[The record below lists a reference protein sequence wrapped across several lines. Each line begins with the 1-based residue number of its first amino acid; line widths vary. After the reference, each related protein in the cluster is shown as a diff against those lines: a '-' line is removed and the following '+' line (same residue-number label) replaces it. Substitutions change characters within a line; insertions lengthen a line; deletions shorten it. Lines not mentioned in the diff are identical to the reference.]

1 MMIFNMLKKIAILS
15 LLLISPILAFANG
28 AGYGKTT
35 WGMSPQEVVAV
46 ESNRAT
52 LIEPKKYSG
61 AWGKV
66 QINNVSIGTPSYTV
80 DFLFDESDKLVQTN
94 VTSNEKRNIGIANNN
109 FKTLSQLLTQ
119 KYGTPQFQSSDSVTW
134 KTADTTIELKKLI
147 VGSVI
152 AQTSIRYIP
161 NSKVVVDTSNL

>member
-66 QINNVSIGTPSYTV
+66 QINNVSIGSGSYTV

-94 VTSNEKRNIGIANNN
+94 VTSNE
-109 FKTLSQLLTQ
+109 KTLSQLLTQ

>member
-66 QINNVSIGTPSYTV
+66 QINNVSIGSGSYTV

-94 VTSNEKRNIGIANNN
+94 VTSNEKRKRLR
-109 FKTLSQLLTQ
+109 FKVYVSARKSRTPTQ
-119 KYGTPQFQSSDSVTW
+119 KEPKEQR
-134 KTADTTIELKKLI
+134 ALKNRK
-147 VGSVI
+147 
-152 AQTSIRYIP
+152 
-161 NSKVVVDTSNL
+161 

>member
-1 MMIFNMLKKIAILS
+1 MLKKIAILS

-66 QINNVSIGTPSYTV
+66 QINNVSIGSGSYTV
-80 DFLFDESDKLVQTN
+80 DFLFDEYDKLVQTN